1 MDASFTDIDSFCIA
15 LNEELPS
22 GDDIRE
28 DYSSTSVY
36 QIIKDARN
44 SARTEERSALFDDNE
59 QNTLGL
65 WQPVLEQAPQILKE
79 KSKDL
84 EICAWYIEALVRFH
98 GFQGLGSG
106 FELIDQLIEG
116 FWESIFPLED
126 EDGIE
131 TKVAPISGLNGE
143 GGEGTLIS
151 PIRNIPLTDPSATAG
166 FTFWQYQQAR
176 DIQKIS
182 DDSQRAER
190 INATGLS
197 MDMIDTAVRETSN
210 EFYQELIRDIE
221 TSLDNFEKMSSK
233 LDELCGHDSPP
244 SSNIKNALN
253 DSLTAVRF
261 LSKDKIIST
270 EDNSEE
276 SIDAEPQGS
285 SAQQTTSA
293 RTDEFSVEKAIA
305 SREEAFKRLMEI
317 SEYFLKT
324 EPHSPVSY
332 AVAKAVKWGRM
343 PLNELMAELLN
354 DDSSKEH
361 FSSLTGVKIS
371 VDDDY

>member
-15 LNEELPS
+15 LNEELPC
-22 GDDIRE
+22 GEDIRE
-28 DYSSTSVY
+28 DYSSTSAY
-36 QIIKDARN
+36 QLIKDARN
-44 SARTEERSALFDDNE
+44 GARTEERSALFDDTE
-59 QNTLGL
+59 QNTLTF
-65 WQPVLEQAPQILKE
+65 WKPVLEQAPEILKE

-84 EICAWYIEALVRFH
+84 EICAWYVEALVRFH
-98 GFQGLGSG
+98 GFKGLSQGFL
-106 FELIDQLIEG
+106 LIDQLIEN
-116 FWESIFPLED
+116 FWQDIFPLED

-190 INATGLS
+190 ISTSGLS
-197 MDMIDTAVRETSN
+197 MDMIETAVRETSN
-210 EFYQELIRDIE
+210 EFYQELINDIE
-221 TSLDNFEKMSSK
+221 SALANFEKMSLR
-233 LDELCGHDSPP
+233 LDELCEHDSPP
-244 SSNIKNALN
+244 SSNIKNTLN

-261 LSKDKIIST
+261 LAKDKII
-270 EDNSEE
+270 NSESALIEE
-276 SIDAEPQGS
+276 SVTQDNIQKPEKTITPQG
-285 SAQQTTSA
+285 
-293 RTDEFSVEKAIA
+293 EFSVEKAIA